1 MFTYQ
6 WSMGILMGTEKRE
19 VAKFDGES
27 NELGIGLFT
36 RDAMWRNLKSL

>member
-1 MFTYQ
+1 MFTNQ

-27 NELGIGLFT
+27 NELGIGLSA
-36 RDAMWRNLKSL
+36 RDAMWGNLKSL